1 MHVNKTCV
9 IEGEMDRTE
18 YNAGS
23 NVSITK
29 FSIAIGSPRAYLS
42 RNRCVITWV
51 SSYRCPIRTFC
62 NNWILVIGYPSD
74 SDARFLKQKIAKE
87 ASFAIFGSVFKAY
100 EKRYRRFPS
109 KEVLIRDF

>member
-87 ASFAIFGSVFKAY
+87 ASFAIFGWFSKLTKSATDVFPQRK
-100 EKRYRRFPS
+100 FS
-109 KEVLIRDF
+109 